1 MVFFPEGA
9 GYESKAAGDT
19 TPSRV
24 EDIHIYYH
32 AHLGKTAYIKVNLP
46 FLCGSLF
53 NPY

>member
-9 GYESKAAGDT
+9 GCVGKAAGDA

-32 AHLGKTAYIKVNLP
+32 AHLGKTAYIKGNVP
-46 FLCGSLF
+46 FLSESLF